1 MSLTSDL
8 ASSRSRTTLD
18 TTTVANMAHRMPMP
32 SVYRSWTEMSITQML
47 ARFHT
52 PVTSRNAMAALKKA
66 GVWSLT
72 SLGFDMTDD
81 PFVVGSLVI
90 GGGFWGSQAPADIER
105 PMTVGRPGCV
115 VRGAPRS

>member
-1 MSLTSDL
+1 
-8 ASSRSRTTLD
+8 
-18 TTTVANMAHRMPMP
+18 MP

-90 GGGFWGSQAPADIER
+90 GGGFWGRRAPADIER
-105 PMTVGRPGCV
+105 PMTVRSSWVCRSGCAPV
-115 VRGAPRS
+115 SSPRSADGPAAPVQLRDDVCY